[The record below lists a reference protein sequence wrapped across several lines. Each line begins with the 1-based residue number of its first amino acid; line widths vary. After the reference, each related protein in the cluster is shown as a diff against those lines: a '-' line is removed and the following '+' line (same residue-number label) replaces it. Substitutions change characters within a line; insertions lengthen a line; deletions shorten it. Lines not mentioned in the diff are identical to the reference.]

1 MKFGVEGGEYIYS
14 SSSTF
19 LGFPGTRHGG
29 GGLLVAA
36 APGRRPGSLAHRR
49 SRPPASAAHTHPIP
63 KRPLHA
69 RTRAFALSCTTP
81 WHLARPGTWH
91 ALALGTCVLAVVRVL
106 VRPWSASGSVAD
118 ACVFASRRG

>member
-1 MKFGVEGGEYIYS
+1 M
-14 SSSTF
+14 
-19 LGFPGTRHGG
+19 
-29 GGLLVAA
+29 AA
-36 APGRRPGSLAHRR
+36 APGGRPGSLAHRR